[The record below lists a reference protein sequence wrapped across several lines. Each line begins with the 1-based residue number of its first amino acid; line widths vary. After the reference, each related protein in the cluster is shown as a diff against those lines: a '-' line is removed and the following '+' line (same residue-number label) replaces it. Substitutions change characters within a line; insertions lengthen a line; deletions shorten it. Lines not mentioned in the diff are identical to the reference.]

1 MRKTTRKVWKPDI
14 KCGKIHLRN
23 EVYFLL
29 SDNIK
34 RHRRKAGLTNR
45 QLANALEVTV
55 SSVEKWQDG
64 TRTPRPAKLLLL
76 SKVLGVSLDEL
87 MKGDKE

>member
-1 MRKTTRKVWKPDI
+1 M
-14 KCGKIHLRN
+14 
-23 EVYFLL
+23 L

-34 RHRRKAGLTNR
+34 RHRKEAGLTNR
-45 QLANALEVTV
+45 QLASALGVTV

>member
-1 MRKTTRKVWKPDI
+1 MVKYTLEMRCI
-14 KCGKIHLRN
+14 
-23 EVYFLL
+23 FLL

-45 QLANALEVTV
+45 QLASALGVTV